1 MQNRGA
7 IKAIAI
13 ILAIACAY
21 QLSFTFVA
29 RNIEKKAAR
38 YAEGF
43 PVELQQERQQSYL
56 DSIKSQK
63 VFLGFTYKQ
72 VKEREINLGL
82 DLKGGM
88 NVMLEISVED
98 VVRALSNDS
107 QDPIFNAALSQ
118 ARSEQKNSAEDFIT
132 LFSRA
137 YADLSGNAPLALI
150 FNTQELREKNYSHQ
164 HERTGHPCIE
174 GRGRKCDR
182 QLVQRSA
189 QPYRPLRRHAAQY
202 PEDRGLGSYP
212 RGTSRCQG
220 ARTRTQASSGN
231 GVTRILAY
239 L

>member
-82 DLKGGM
+82 DLAWIQTG
-88 NVMLEISVED
+88 S
-98 VVRALSNDS
+98 
-107 QDPIFNAALSQ
+107 AAGT
-118 ARSEQKNSAEDFIT
+118 N
-132 LFSRA
+132 
-137 YADLSGNAPLALI
+137 PLGLCESKMRHI
-150 FNTQELREKNYSHQ
+150 
-164 HERTGHPCIE
+164 
-174 GRGRKCDR
+174 
-182 QLVQRSA
+182 
-189 QPYRPLRRHAAQY
+189 RR
-202 PEDRGLGSYP
+202 
-212 RGTSRCQG
+212 
-220 ARTRTQASSGN
+220 
-231 GVTRILAY
+231 
-239 L
+239 

>member
-82 DLKGGM
+82 DLT
-88 NVMLEISVED
+88 
-98 VVRALSNDS
+98 VRTPSS
-107 QDPIFNAALSQ
+107 MRRF
-118 ARSEQKNSAEDFIT
+118 
-132 LFSRA
+132 
-137 YADLSGNAPLALI
+137 
-150 FNTQELREKNYSHQ
+150 
-164 HERTGHPCIE
+164 
-174 GRGRKCDR
+174 
-182 QLVQRSA
+182 
-189 QPYRPLRRHAAQY
+189 RRHGASRRTVRKILLHSSRVHTPTFQAML
-202 PEDRGLGSYP
+202 RWRSSSIP
-212 RGTSRCQG
+212 RSCAKRLLPP
-220 ARTRTQASSGN
+220 ARTNRSS
-231 GVTRILAY
+231 VY
-239 L
+239 

>member
-132 LFSRA
+132 LQILQPMLFFQIPA
-137 YADLSGNAPLALI
+137 FLQFLL
-150 FNTQELREKNYSHQ
+150 
-164 HERTGHPCIE
+164 HPPN
-174 GRGRKCDR
+174 
-182 QLVQRSA
+182 LLH
-189 QPYRPLRRHAAQY
+189 Y
-202 PEDRGLGSYP
+202 
-212 RGTSRCQG
+212 
-220 ARTRTQASSGN
+220 
-231 GVTRILAY
+231 
-239 L
+239 

>member
-72 VKEREINLGL
+72 VKEREN
-82 DLKGGM
+82 KP
-88 NVMLEISVED
+88 
-98 VVRALSNDS
+98 R
-107 QDPIFNAALSQ
+107 P
-118 ARSEQKNSAEDFIT
+118 R
-132 LFSRA
+132 
-137 YADLSGNAPLALI
+137 P
-150 FNTQELREKNYSHQ
+150 
-164 HERTGHPCIE
+164 E
-174 GRGRKCDR
+174 GR
-182 QLVQRSA
+182 
-189 QPYRPLRRHAAQY
+189 YERHAGGSG
-202 PEDRGLGSYP
+202 RGCRQGSC
-212 RGTSRCQG
+212 R
-220 ARTRTQASSGN
+220 
-231 GVTRILAY
+231 
-239 L
+239 

>member
-88 NVMLEISVED
+88 NVML
-98 VVRALSNDS
+98 
-107 QDPIFNAALSQ
+107 
-118 ARSEQKNSAEDFIT
+118 
-132 LFSRA
+132 
-137 YADLSGNAPLALI
+137 
-150 FNTQELREKNYSHQ
+150 
-164 HERTGHPCIE
+164 
-174 GRGRKCDR
+174 
-182 QLVQRSA
+182 
-189 QPYRPLRRHAAQY
+189 
-202 PEDRGLGSYP
+202 
-212 RGTSRCQG
+212 
-220 ARTRTQASSGN
+220 
-231 GVTRILAY
+231 
-239 L
+239 